1 MKAFIA
7 IVFIA
12 AFIDFGNAISCY
24 ECAGTG
30 SSACGDPFS
39 GSSSV
44 EKTDCSSSILYDD
57 MCWKATTSSGLI
69 SRSCSAFGIC
79 SLVGNGCETGGGES
93 VCCCSGNLCNSA
105 STTGI
110 SYVTFASLI
119 IASFLGMM

>member
-24 ECAGTG
+24 DCVGTG
-30 SSACGDPFS
+30 SSDCGDPFS

-44 EKTDCSSSILYDD
+44 KQTDCSSSPLYENK
-57 MCWKATTSSGLI
+57 CWKTTGSNGLI
-69 SRSCSAFGIC
+69 SRSCSTLGVC
-79 SLVGNGCETGGGES
+79 SLLGNGCETSGGES
-93 VCCCSGNLCNSA
+93 VCCCDGNLCNSA